1 MWIFSFHQERDE
13 IQICINLVKQYFPN
27 DRAEYYKIMHGQKSH
42 SKRKTDQTDFNVT
55 EHKEFIDIVSDS
67 ILQVTLNKLPF
78 VGLWYSVKE
87 DYPQLSEKAIKNIPP
102 FSSYI
107 SMRGW
112 VSFINFNPNNIITAD
127 WTQKQIWE
135 SSCLLLSQ
143 TLKRF
148 AKM

>member
-87 DYPQLSEKAIKNIPP
+87 DYPQLSEKTLQIFLP
-102 FSSYI
+102 FRSHVCGKLDVLHKFQPKHCAA
-107 SMRGW
+107 R
-112 VSFINFNPNNIITAD
+112 D
-127 WTQKQIWE
+127 WIQKQTRKTGE
-135 SSCLLLSQ
+135 
-143 TLKRF
+143 
-148 AKM
+148 M